1 MRMLNQ
7 SKIEILGYDDFAKIF
22 LSNMVTNIGF
32 WLSTIAVYSIFIFQ
46 TQVGA
51 VAIGTLAFVGAVPR
65 IFASPVLGAIVDRAD
80 RRSVIYISEFTS
92 AVLIAILYTYTSLK
106 ATYIIYFLLGMLT
119 AISDPAHEAI
129 IPQIITKDEDLAEAN
144 GLMSLSE
151 SIAQIVGPAAAGALL
166 TVVSAKALLIIDST
180 TYLISGIVIFTT
192 NSYIVDTSGGSL
204 WGDIRQ
210 GLHKLYSSANLIKIL
225 LAGVLL
231 FATIAPFEALITM
244 YIRDI
249 LSADSSVYGT
259 AVGLTAGGAFIAGIV
274 INQTGD
280 SINEYRILPFVLIL
294 TGISMLS
301 HTLILRVEALFVLS
315 FFMGGGTATSAILMT
330 TIIQKDSKEEYHG
343 RILSIFS
350 SSTEST
356 QSVFMIIAALATV
369 SLGILNV
376 FRGSGLLLILG
387 GVLLSITKL
396 STFS

>member
-1 MRMLNQ
+1 MLNQ